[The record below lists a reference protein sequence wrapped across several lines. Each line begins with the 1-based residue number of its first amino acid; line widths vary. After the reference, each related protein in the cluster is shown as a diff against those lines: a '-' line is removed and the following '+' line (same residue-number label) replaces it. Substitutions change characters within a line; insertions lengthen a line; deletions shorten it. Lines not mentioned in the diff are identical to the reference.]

1 MVKRRLPGPSFR
13 PNPKLSHLVY
23 KGGESQ
29 HYEDMAR
36 VSREATG
43 GQEVGVIQTS
53 SAPPTPRRDD
63 GQRD

>member
-1 MVKRRLPGPSFR
+1 MKKRLPGPSFR

-29 HYEDMAR
+29 HYEGMDR

-43 GQEVGVIQTS
+43 GKEVSVIQS
-53 SAPPTPRRDD
+53 PPIPPTPRHGD
-63 GQRD
+63 GQWD